1 MTQGGTWATNLLGYI
16 YIYPQLICKSI
27 WEQEID
33 REATNH
39 EDMKLFCGFIFS
51 HLLLHEIKAQHVIV
65 DGFDDD

>member
-1 MTQGGTWATNLLGYI
+1 
-16 YIYPQLICKSI
+16 LICKSI